1 MVPELHAKVF
11 EEMTKIRPYEKRY
24 NFETKQNFRFKIW
37 YEKFKIGLRIV
48 LKFQV
53 GTFWTDGEIARK
65 NRYGRAGLGR
75 FIRDIDFMVENKLF
89 LFYKSYR
96 TSQQVSRYDVVCK
109 SFMTVQRSS
118 RLKLPNYKPKST
130 LFYSPL

>member
-11 EEMTKIRPYEKRY
+11 EEMTKIWLYEKRY
-24 NFETKQNFRFKIW
+24 NFETKQTFRFKNW

-53 GTFWTDGEIARK
+53 GTFWTDGGITRK

-75 FIRDIDFMVENKLF
+75 FITDIDFMVENKLF

-96 TSQQVSRYDVVCK
+96 TSQQVSRYDVVRK
-109 SFMTVQRSS
+109 SLMTVERSS
-118 RLKLPNYKPKST
+118 RLKLPHNKLKST